1 MICDDIHDMEKVTQK
16 YDPRWFFQNGVS
28 YPHLFSQ
35 MVVLGI
41 FCWKKNLHMSHLP
54 EMIPQML
61 DSDVTPKT
69 RKETLQYTHHV
80 SAELM
85 KSVGFLLLFSGYRN
99 EVRCII
105 APQKVKF
112 LEKIPRILFRNSEI
126 WEVKNYENLMGSFM
140 WIILK
145 WIFLSSWNWNFYF
158 DPSYLIFLFLVLDLF
173 SKYGFSWSSETPL
186 RTSKKIGFW

>member
-1 MICDDIHDMEKVTQK
+1 MRFLGFTTRHDAWKRFQK
-16 YDPRWFFQNGVS
+16 YDPVDSFKTG
-28 YPHLFSQ
+28 YDTHLFSQ
-35 MVVLGI
+35 MVVLGNHYE
-41 FCWKKNLHMSHLP
+41 KKNLHMSHLP

-112 LEKIPRILFRNSEI
+112 LEKFRGFFSGTLR
-126 WEVKNYENLMGSFM
+126 YE
-140 WIILK
+140 K
-145 WIFLSSWNWNFYF
+145 
-158 DPSYLIFLFLVLDLF
+158 
-173 SKYGFSWSSETPL
+173 
-186 RTSKKIGFW
+186 